1 MKNKTYKEFSDY
13 ANTAIAHQI
22 LSIKMTS
29 ITVLLFN
36 RSNSIVVESWMEESG
51 SNIFELIKSRTIDLN
66 QVVSANAL
74 SESSTNSA

>member
-22 LSIKMTS
+22 LSINRTS
-29 ITVLLFN
+29 ITVLLLK

-66 QVVSANAL
+66 QIVSANAL